1 MAPMIPLSVCFAKRH
16 WINKSTVRNISRV
29 EDESG
34 LFDLGLRR
42 GSWKWQTTT
51 TSNHQKLS
59 SLYSESEIHIVTPFE
74 DKLCF
79 LPASSCLLPPPLTVP
94 LPLPIPTHTLR
105 GLIWQRE
112 KSQMNTNT
120 LTDVS
125 ENLHV
130 GLSVCAQTQ
139 ILYYCCRSVLIT
151 HSCPQGTEGWL
162 LFFAPSEAHNHLYS
176 EEFA

>member
-1 MAPMIPLSVCFAKRH
+1 MSQVCLTLAYDVAPR
-16 WINKSTVRNISRV
+16 
-29 EDESG
+29 
-34 LFDLGLRR
+34 
-42 GSWKWQTTT
+42 KWQTTT

-94 LPLPIPTHTLR
+94 LPLPIPTHVAWPHLAKREIADEYKHTNGCLR
-105 GLIWQRE
+105 KPACRALC
-112 KSQMNTNT
+112 
-120 LTDVS
+120 
-125 ENLHV
+125 
-130 GLSVCAQTQ
+130 VCAQTH

>member
-1 MAPMIPLSVCFAKRH
+1 MSQVCLTLAYDVAPR
-16 WINKSTVRNISRV
+16 
-29 EDESG
+29 
-34 LFDLGLRR
+34 
-42 GSWKWQTTT
+42 KWQTTT
-51 TSNHQKLS
+51 TIKNYLPFTVSLKFILS
-59 SLYSESEIHIVTPFE
+59 LPLRTNCAFFQHPLACLHHPLLSLYPSPSP
-74 DKLCF
+74 
-79 LPASSCLLPPPLTVP
+79 
-94 LPLPIPTHTLR
+94 HTLR

>member
-1 MAPMIPLSVCFAKRH
+1 M
-16 WINKSTVRNISRV
+16 RNISRV

-79 LPASSCLLPPPLTVP
+79 LPASTLYPSPSP
-94 LPLPIPTHTLR
+94 HTLR